1 LEAPY
6 DFELD
11 RIIREISLSK
21 AGRVLL
27 QMPDGLKPYAQ
38 ALTAEISRRTRVE
51 VYVSAGSCYG
61 GCDLAL
67 KEAER
72 LKVDLLVHFGHTAF
86 LPSPSKPR
94 VVYVEARCKF
104 KVGEAVRAALPMLSS
119 YRKIGLTAS
128 LQHVHRLGEA
138 RKILEAEGKQVEVG
152 SPEGPGVAYPG
163 QILGCNVSA
172 AESLSSR
179 VEAYLHL
186 GGGVFHGLGVY
197 LATGK
202 PVIAADPHSGK
213 ATEVS
218 EAGEKA
224 KRKLKASLLRLG
236 EAYHVGV
243 IIGMKPVQ
251 FNLQLALKVARKL
264 RKLGKHPTLLSLDEI
279 DGLKL
284 EGFPD
289 IEAFVCTACPRL
301 GLDDAERFSKP
312 LVPAFK
318 FLEVFGG

>member
-1 LEAPY
+1 MEAPY

-11 RIIREISLSK
+11 RILREISLSK
-21 AGRVLL
+21 AGKVLL

-38 ALTAEISRRTRVE
+38 ALTAEIGRRAGVE

-67 KEAER
+67 TEAER
-72 LKVDLLVHFGHTAF
+72 LKADLLVHFGHTAF
-86 LPSPSKPR
+86 LPPPPKPK

-104 KVGEAVRAALPMLSS
+104 RVGEAVRAALPMLSS
-119 YRKIGLTAS
+119 HRKIGLTVS

-138 RKILEAEGKQVEVG
+138 RKILEAEEKQVEVG
-152 SPEGPGVAYPG
+152 SPKGHGVAYLG

-172 AESLSSR
+172 AESVSGK

-186 GGGVFHGLGVY
+186 GGGVFHALGVY
-197 LATGK
+197 LSTGK
-202 PVIAADPHSGK
+202 PVVAADPHSGK
-213 ATEVS
+213 AVEVS
-218 EAGEKA
+218 EAGEKV
-224 KRKLKASLLRLG
+224 KRKLKANFLRLG
-236 EAYHVGV
+236 EARRVGV
-243 IIGMKPVQ
+243 IVGMKPGQ

-264 RKLGKHPTLLSLDEI
+264 RRLGKHPTLLSLDEV
-279 DGLKL
+279 DSLKL

-301 GLDDAERFSKP
+301 GLDDAERFSRP
-312 LVPAFK
+312 LVPASK
-318 FLEVFGG
+318 FLGVFGG